1 MDLDWEHE
9 GELLVALWAHD
20 QGMDLTIKVTTQIT
34 QEYETCQNQ
43 VIRMNKVSLE
53 QRVVARITPW

>member
-1 MDLDWEHE
+1 
-9 GELLVALWAHD
+9 
-20 QGMDLTIKVTTQIT
+20 MDLTIKVTTQIT
-34 QEYETCQNQ
+34 HEYETCQNQ